1 MVDQIVEWLAPY
13 VTINPIA
20 LGHLL
25 STFLIVVLLLV
36 GRMLLRRLLYRRP
49 LSRESRYRWHKII
62 DYGVYVLGLILLSQ
76 VWLNRTQGLATYLG
90 LLTAGLAVALQDPIT
105 NLVGWLFIM
114 WRRPFE
120 VGDRIEVGEVAGDV
134 VDVSLFQFTLM
145 EVRNWVAADQSTGR
159 IVHLPNRFVFSHS
172 LGNFTQGLPFI
183 WHEIPIEVTFESNWE
198 KAKELLQ
205 EIVERLTIETVEQA
219 RRHAADPT
227 RRYLVTYGT
236 LTPTVYTRVQA
247 SGVLLTIR
255 SLCDPRQR
263 RNFDQAIWEETLR
276 AFAKHGDIDFAYP
289 TQRIVHQPPAAD
301 GG

>member
-13 VTINPIA
+13 VTINA
-20 LGHLL
+20 TTLGHLL
-25 STFLIVVLLLV
+25 STILILVLLLV
-36 GRMLLRRLLYRRP
+36 GRMLLRRLIYRWP
-49 LSRESRYRWHKII
+49 LGRESRYRWRKII
-62 DYGVYVLGLILLSQ
+62 DYGVYILGLLLLSQ
-76 VWLNRTQGLATYLG
+76 VWLNRAQGLATYLG

-114 WRRPFE
+114 WRRPFD

-134 VDVSLFQFTLM
+134 IDVSLFQFTLM

-159 IVHLPNRFVFSHS
+159 IIHLPNRYVFSHAV
-172 LGNFTQGLPFI
+172 GNFTQGLPYI
-183 WHEIPIEVTFESNWE
+183 WHEIPIEVTFESDWE
-198 KAKELLQ
+198 KAKALLQ
-205 EIVERLTIETVEQA
+205 EIVARHTVETVEKA
-219 RRHAADPT
+219 RHHAADPT

-263 RNFDQAIWEETLR
+263 RNFDQIIWEETLR
-276 AFAKHGDIDFAYP
+276 AFAKHDDIDFAYP
-289 TQRIVHQPPAAD
+289 TQRLVYQPPADARE
-301 GG
+301 